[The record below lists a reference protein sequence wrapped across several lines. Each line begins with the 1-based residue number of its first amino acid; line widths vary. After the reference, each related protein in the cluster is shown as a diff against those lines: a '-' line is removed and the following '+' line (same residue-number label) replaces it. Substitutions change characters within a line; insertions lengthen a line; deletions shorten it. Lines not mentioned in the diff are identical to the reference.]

1 MKHGIIKNRG
11 VAMFELKGAMTA
23 IVTPFKNGKVDEE
36 TFRSLIRRQIEG
48 GIDGLVP
55 CGTTGE
61 AATMD
66 LDEYEKVIGIAVE
79 ECKGKIPVLAGAGTN
94 NTKKVIELA
103 KIAKGAGAD
112 AILSVAPYYNKP
124 TQEGLYQHYKTIAE
138 NVDLPLVL
146 YNVPGRTSV
155 NILPKT
161 VIRLSQ
167 IDNIVGIKEASGS
180 LNQVSEIIE
189 GASEGFSV
197 ISGDDFL
204 TLPMMSIGGTGV
216 ISVTSNVVPEL
227 VARQYDAFVE
237 GNLDEARELHHKL
250 FKLHQAMF
258 YETNPIPVKTALA
271 MMGLI
276 EEEFKLPLC
285 KMSDANKERLKT
297 VLKDMNLI

>member
-1 MKHGIIKNRG
+1 
-11 VAMFELKGAMTA
+11 MFELKGAMTA
-23 IVTPFKNGKVDEE
+23 IVTPFKNGKLDEN
-36 TFRSLIRRQIEG
+36 TFRMLIKRQIDG
-48 GIDGLVP
+48 GIDGIVP

-66 LDEYEKVIGIAVE
+66 LDEYERVIGIAVD
-79 ECKGKIPVLAGAGTN
+79 ECNGKIPVLAGAGTN
-94 NTKKVIELA
+94 NTKKVVELA
-103 KIAKGAGAD
+103 KIAKSAGAD

-155 NILPKT
+155 NILPQT
-161 VIRLSQ
+161 VIRLSE

-180 LNQVSEIIE
+180 LNQASEIIE
-189 GASEGFSV
+189 GTSEGFSV

-204 TLPMMSIGGTGV
+204 TVPMMAIGGNGI

-227 VARQYDAFVE
+227 VARQYDAFIE
-237 GNLDEARELHHKL
+237 GNLDEARKLHHKL

-271 MMGLI
+271 LIGLI
-276 EEEFKLPLC
+276 EEEFRLPLC
-285 KMSDANKERLKT
+285 EMSEQNKEKLKS
-297 VLKDMNLI
+297 VLRSMNLI

>member
-1 MKHGIIKNRG
+1 
-11 VAMFELKGAMTA
+11 MFELKGAMTA
-23 IVTPFKNGKVDEE
+23 IVTPFKGGKLDEDA
-36 TFRSLIRRQIEG
+36 FRNLIRRQIDA

-66 LDEYEKVIGIAVE
+66 LEEYEKTIGVAVD
-79 ECKGKIPVLAGAGTN
+79 ECKGKIPILAGAGTN

-103 KIAKGAGAD
+103 KIAISAGAD

-124 TQEGLYQHYKTIAE
+124 TQEGLYQHYKTVAE
-138 NVDLPLVL
+138 AISVPLVL

-155 NILPKT
+155 NILPDT
-161 VIRLSQ
+161 VIRLSE

-189 GASEGFSV
+189 GAKEGFSV

-216 ISVTSNVVPEL
+216 ISVSSNVVPEL

-237 GNLDEARELHHKL
+237 GNLEEAKELHHKL
-250 FKLHQAMF
+250 YKLHKAMF
-258 YETNPIPVKTALA
+258 YETNPIPVKTALYL
-271 MMGLI
+271 MGLI
-276 EEEFKLPLC
+276 EEEFRLPLC
-285 KMSDANKERLKT
+285 KMSNTNKEKLKA
-297 VLKDMNLI
+297 VLKEMNLI

>member
-1 MKHGIIKNRG
+1 
-11 VAMFELKGAMTA
+11 MFELKGAMTA
-23 IVTPFKNGKVDEE
+23 IVTPFKGGRLDEDA
-36 TFRSLIRRQIEG
+36 FRNLIKRQIDA
-48 GIDGLVP
+48 GIDCLVP

-66 LDEYEKVIGIAVE
+66 LEEYEKTIGVAVD

-103 KIAKGAGAD
+103 KIAISAGAD

-138 NVDLPLVL
+138 AISVPLVL

-155 NILPKT
+155 NILPDT
-161 VIRLSQ
+161 VIRLSEV
-167 IDNIVGIKEASGS
+167 DNIVGIKEASGS

-189 GASEGFSV
+189 GAKEGFSV

-216 ISVTSNVVPEL
+216 ISVSANVVPDL

-237 GNLDEARELHHKL
+237 GKLEEAKELHHKL
-250 FKLHQAMF
+250 YKLHKAMF
-258 YETNPIPVKTALA
+258 YETNPIPVKTALYL
-271 MMGLI
+271 MGLI
-276 EEEFKLPLC
+276 EEEFRLPLC
-285 KMSDANKERLKT
+285 KMSDANKEKLKA

>member
-1 MKHGIIKNRG
+1 
-11 VAMFELKGAMTA
+11 MFELKGAMTA
-23 IVTPFKNGKVDEE
+23 IVTPFKGGKVDEE
-36 TFRSLIRRQIEG
+36 AFRRLIRRQIEA

-61 AATMD
+61 AATME

-79 ECKGKIPVLAGAGTN
+79 ECKGKVPVLAGAGTN

-103 KIAKGAGAD
+103 NIAKGAGAD

-124 TQEGLYQHYKTIAE
+124 TQEGLYLHYKTIAE
-138 NVDLPLVL
+138 KCDLPLVL

-161 VIRLSQ
+161 VIRLSE

-189 GASEGFSV
+189 GAKEGFSV

-204 TLPMMSIGGTGV
+204 TLPMIAIGGTGV
-216 ISVTSNVVPEL
+216 ISVTANVVPEL

-237 GNLDEARELHHKL
+237 GNLEEAKNLHHKL
-250 FKLHQAMF
+250 FKLHLAMF

-285 KMSDANKERLKT
+285 KMSDENKERLRE
-297 VLKDMNLI
+297 VLKSMGLI

>member
-1 MKHGIIKNRG
+1 
-11 VAMFELKGAMTA
+11 MFELKGAMTA
-23 IVTPFKNGKVDEE
+23 IVTPFKDGKLDENA
-36 TFRSLIRRQIEG
+36 FRVLIKRQIKV

-66 LDEYEKVIGIAVE
+66 LDEYEKVIGIASE
-79 ECKGKIPVLAGAGTN
+79 ECKGKVPVLAGAGTN

-103 KIAKGAGAD
+103 KIAKSAGAD

-124 TQEGLYQHYKTIAE
+124 TQEGLYQHYKTVAE
-138 NVDLPLVL
+138 SVDLPLVL

-155 NILPKT
+155 NILPQT
-161 VIRLSQ
+161 VIRLSE

-180 LNQVSEIIE
+180 LNQVSEIVE
-189 GASEGFSV
+189 GAREGFSV

-204 TLPMMSIGGTGV
+204 TLPMMAIGGNGV
-216 ISVTSNVVPEL
+216 ISVTSNIVPEL
-227 VARQYDAFVE
+227 VARQYDAFIE
-237 GNLDEARELHHKL
+237 GSLDEARELHHKL

-271 MMGLI
+271 LMGLI
-276 EEEFKLPLC
+276 DEEFRLPLC
-285 KMSDANKERLKT
+285 GMSEQNKEKLK
-297 VLKDMNLI
+297 LILENMSLI

>member
-1 MKHGIIKNRG
+1 
-11 VAMFELKGAMTA
+11 MFELKGAMTA
-23 IVTPFKNGKVDEE
+23 IVTPFKGGKVDEE
-36 TFRSLIRRQIEG
+36 AFRRLIRRQIEA

-61 AATMD
+61 AATME

-79 ECKGKIPVLAGAGTN
+79 ECKGKVPVLAGAGTN

-103 KIAKGAGAD
+103 NIAKGAGAD

-124 TQEGLYQHYKTIAE
+124 TQEGLYLHYKTIAE
-138 NVDLPLVL
+138 KCDLPLVL

-161 VIRLSQ
+161 VIRLSE

-189 GASEGFSV
+189 GAKEGFSV

-204 TLPMMSIGGTGV
+204 TLPMMAIGGTGV
-216 ISVTSNVVPEL
+216 ISVTANVVPEL

-237 GNLDEARELHHKL
+237 GNLDEASSLHHKL
-250 FKLHQAMF
+250 FKLHLAMF

-285 KMSDANKERLKT
+285 KMSDENKERLRE
-297 VLKDMNLI
+297 VLKSMGLI

>member
-1 MKHGIIKNRG
+1 
-11 VAMFELKGAMTA
+11 MFELKGAMTA
-23 IVTPFKNGKVDEE
+23 IVTPFKDGRFDEE
-36 TFRSLIRRQIEG
+36 TFRKLIRRQIES
-48 GIDGLVP
+48 GIDCIVP

-66 LDEYEKVIGIAVE
+66 LDEYERVVGVAVE
-79 ECKGKIPVLAGAGTN
+79 ECKTKVPVLAGAGTN

-103 KIAKGAGAD
+103 KIAISAGAD

-138 NVDLPLVL
+138 NITVPLVL

-155 NILPKT
+155 NILPQT
-161 VIRLSQ
+161 VVRLSE

-189 GASEGFSV
+189 NAKEGFSV

-204 TLPMMSIGGTGV
+204 TLPMMSIGGSGV
-216 ISVTSNVVPEL
+216 ISVSANVAPDL
-227 VARQYDAFVE
+227 VARQYDTFVE
-237 GNLDEARELHHKL
+237 GDLEEAKTLHHKL
-250 FKLHQAMF
+250 FRLHQAMF

-276 EEEFKLPLC
+276 EEEFRLPLC
-285 KMSDANKERLKT
+285 KMSDSNKEKLRA
-297 VLKDMNLI
+297 VLKEMNLL

>member
-1 MKHGIIKNRG
+1 
-11 VAMFELKGAMTA
+11 MFELKGAMTA
-23 IVTPFKNGKVDEE
+23 IVTPFKGGRVDEE
-36 TFRSLIRRQIEG
+36 AFRKLIRRQIEA

-61 AATMD
+61 AATME
-66 LDEYEKVIGIAVE
+66 LDEYEKVIGIAFE
-79 ECKGKIPVLAGAGTN
+79 ECRGKVPVLAGAGTN

-103 KIAKGAGAD
+103 KIAQSAGAD

-138 NVDLPLVL
+138 NIQVPLVL

-161 VIRLSQ
+161 VIRLSE

-189 GASEGFSV
+189 GVKDGFSV

-204 TLPMMSIGGTGV
+204 TLPMMAIGGTGV
-216 ISVTSNVVPEL
+216 ISVTANVVPEL
-227 VARQYDAFVE
+227 VARQYDVFVK
-237 GNLDEARELHHKL
+237 GNLEEAKSLHHKL
-250 FKLHQAMF
+250 FKLHLAMF

-285 KMSDANKERLKT
+285 KMSDENRERLRE
-297 VLKDMNLI
+297 VLKSMGLI

>member
-1 MKHGIIKNRG
+1 
-11 VAMFELKGAMTA
+11 MFELKGAMTA
-23 IVTPFKNGKVDEE
+23 IVTPFKGGKLDEDA
-36 TFRSLIRRQIEG
+36 FRNLIRRQIDA

-66 LDEYEKVIGIAVE
+66 LEEYEKTIGVAVD
-79 ECKGKIPVLAGAGTN
+79 ECKGKIPILAGAGTN

-103 KIAKGAGAD
+103 KIAISAGAD

-124 TQEGLYQHYKTIAE
+124 TQEGLYQHYKTVAE
-138 NVDLPLVL
+138 AISVPLVL

-155 NILPKT
+155 NILPDT
-161 VIRLSQ
+161 VIRLSE

-189 GASEGFSV
+189 GAKEGFSV

-204 TLPMMSIGGTGV
+204 TLPMMSVGGTGV
-216 ISVTSNVVPEL
+216 ISVSSNVVPEL
-227 VARQYDAFVE
+227 VARQYDAFIE
-237 GNLDEARELHHKL
+237 GKLEEAKELHHKL
-250 FKLHQAMF
+250 YKLHKAMF
-258 YETNPIPVKTALA
+258 YETNPIPVKTALYL
-271 MMGLI
+271 MGLI

-285 KMSDANKERLKT
+285 KMSDTNKEKLKT
-297 VLKDMNLI
+297 VLKEMNLI

>member
-1 MKHGIIKNRG
+1 
-11 VAMFELKGAMTA
+11 MFELKGAMTA
-23 IVTPFKNGKVDEE
+23 IVTPFKDGKLDENA
-36 TFRSLIRRQIEG
+36 FRVLIKRQIKA

-66 LDEYEKVIGIAVE
+66 LDEYEKVIGIASE
-79 ECKGKIPVLAGAGTN
+79 ECKGKVPVLAGAGTN

-103 KIAKGAGAD
+103 KIAKSAGAD

-124 TQEGLYQHYKTIAE
+124 TQEGLYQHYKTVAE
-138 NVDLPLVL
+138 SVDLPLVL

-155 NILPKT
+155 NILPQT
-161 VIRLSQ
+161 VIRLSE

-180 LNQVSEIIE
+180 LNQVSEIVE
-189 GASEGFSV
+189 GAREGFSV

-204 TLPMMSIGGTGV
+204 TLPMMAIGGNGV
-216 ISVTSNVVPEL
+216 ISVTSNIVPEL
-227 VARQYDAFVE
+227 VARQYDAFIE
-237 GNLDEARELHHKL
+237 GSLNEARELHHKL

-271 MMGLI
+271 LMGLI
-276 EEEFKLPLC
+276 DEEFRLPLC
-285 KMSDANKERLKT
+285 GMSEQNKEKLK
-297 VLKDMNLI
+297 LILENMSLI

>member
-1 MKHGIIKNRG
+1 
-11 VAMFELKGAMTA
+11 MFELKGAMTA
-23 IVTPFKNGKVDEE
+23 IVTPFKGGKVDEE
-36 TFRSLIRRQIEG
+36 AFRKLIRRQIEA

-61 AATMD
+61 AATME

-79 ECKGKIPVLAGAGTN
+79 ECKGKVPVLAGAGTN

-103 KIAKGAGAD
+103 NIAKGAGAD

-124 TQEGLYQHYKTIAE
+124 TQEGLYLHYKTIAE
-138 NVDLPLVL
+138 KCDLPLVL

-161 VIRLSQ
+161 VIRLSE

-189 GASEGFSV
+189 GAKEGFSV

-204 TLPMMSIGGTGV
+204 TLPMMAIGGTGV
-216 ISVTSNVVPEL
+216 ISVTANVVPEL

-237 GNLDEARELHHKL
+237 GNLDEARSLHHKL
-250 FKLHQAMF
+250 FKLHLAMF

-285 KMSDANKERLKT
+285 KMSDENKERLRE
-297 VLKDMNLI
+297 VLKSMGLI

>member
-1 MKHGIIKNRG
+1 
-11 VAMFELKGAMTA
+11 MFELKGAMTA
-23 IVTPFKNGKVDEE
+23 IVTPFKGGKVDEE
-36 TFRSLIRRQIEG
+36 AFRKLIRRQIEA

-61 AATMD
+61 AATME

-79 ECKGKIPVLAGAGTN
+79 ECKGKVPVLAGAGTN

-103 KIAKGAGAD
+103 NIAKGAGAD

-124 TQEGLYQHYKTIAE
+124 TQEGLYLHYKTIAE
-138 NVDLPLVL
+138 KCDLPLVL

-161 VIRLSQ
+161 VIRLSE

-189 GASEGFSV
+189 GAKEGFSV

-204 TLPMMSIGGTGV
+204 TLPMMAIGGTGV
-216 ISVTSNVVPEL
+216 ISVTANVVPEL

-237 GNLDEARELHHKL
+237 GNLEEAKNLHHKL
-250 FKLHQAMF
+250 FKLHLAMF

-285 KMSDANKERLKT
+285 KMSDENKERLRE
-297 VLKDMNLI
+297 VLKSMGLI

>member
-1 MKHGIIKNRG
+1 
-11 VAMFELKGAMTA
+11 MFELKGAMTA
-23 IVTPFKNGKVDEE
+23 IVTPFKGGKVDEE
-36 TFRSLIRRQIEG
+36 AFRKLIRRQIEA

-61 AATMD
+61 AATME
-66 LDEYEKVIGIAVE
+66 LDEYEKVIGITVE
-79 ECKGKIPVLAGAGTN
+79 ECKRKVPVLAGAGTN

-103 KIAKGAGAD
+103 NIAKGAGAD

-124 TQEGLYQHYKTIAE
+124 TQEGLYLHYKTIASAC
-138 NVDLPLVL
+138 DLPLVL

-161 VIRLSQ
+161 VIRLSE

-189 GASEGFSV
+189 GAKEGFSV

-204 TLPMMSIGGTGV
+204 TLPMMAIGGTGV
-216 ISVTSNVVPEL
+216 ISVTANVVPEL

-237 GNLDEARELHHKL
+237 GNLEEAKSLHYKL
-250 FKLHQAMF
+250 FKLHLAMF

-285 KMSDANKERLKT
+285 RMSDENRERLRE
-297 VLKDMNLI
+297 VLKSMELI

>member
-1 MKHGIIKNRG
+1 
-11 VAMFELKGAMTA
+11 MFELKGAMTA
-23 IVTPFKNGKVDEE
+23 IVTPFKDGKVDEE
-36 TFRSLIRRQIEG
+36 AFRRLIRRQIEA

-61 AATMD
+61 AATME
-66 LDEYEKVIGIAVE
+66 LDEYEKVIGIAVQ
-79 ECKGKIPVLAGAGTN
+79 ECKGKVPVLAGAGTN

-103 KIAKGAGAD
+103 NIAKGAGAD

-124 TQEGLYQHYKTIAE
+124 TQEGLYLHYKTIAE
-138 NVDLPLVL
+138 KCDLPLVL

-161 VIRLSQ
+161 VIRLSE

-189 GASEGFSV
+189 GAKEGFSV

-204 TLPMMSIGGTGV
+204 TLPMMAIGGTGV
-216 ISVTSNVVPEL
+216 ISVTANVVPEL

-237 GNLDEARELHHKL
+237 GNLDEARSLHHKL
-250 FKLHQAMF
+250 FKLHLAMF

-285 KMSDANKERLKT
+285 KMSDENKERLRE
-297 VLKDMNLI
+297 VLKSMELI

>member
-1 MKHGIIKNRG
+1 
-11 VAMFELKGAMTA
+11 MFELKGAMTA
-23 IVTPFKNGKVDEE
+23 IVTPFKGGKLDEDA
-36 TFRSLIRRQIEG
+36 FRNLIRRQIDA

-66 LDEYEKVIGIAVE
+66 LEEYEKTIGVAVD
-79 ECKGKIPVLAGAGTN
+79 ECKGKIPILAGAGTN

-103 KIAKGAGAD
+103 KIAISAGAD

-124 TQEGLYQHYKTIAE
+124 TQEGLYQHYKTVAE
-138 NVDLPLVL
+138 AISVPLVL

-155 NILPKT
+155 NILPDT
-161 VIRLSQ
+161 VIRLSE

-189 GASEGFSV
+189 GAKEGFSV

-204 TLPMMSIGGTGV
+204 TLPMMSVGGTGV
-216 ISVTSNVVPEL
+216 ISVSSNVVPEL

-237 GNLDEARELHHKL
+237 GKLEEAKELHHKL
-250 FKLHQAMF
+250 YKLHKAMF
-258 YETNPIPVKTALA
+258 YETNPIPVKTALYL
-271 MMGLI
+271 MGLI

-285 KMSDANKERLKT
+285 KMSDTNKEKLKT
-297 VLKDMNLI
+297 VLKEMNLI

>member
-1 MKHGIIKNRG
+1 
-11 VAMFELKGAMTA
+11 MFELKGAMTA
-23 IVTPFKNGKVDEE
+23 IVTPFKGGKVDEE
-36 TFRSLIRRQIEG
+36 AFRKLIRRQIEA

-61 AATMD
+61 AATME

-79 ECKGKIPVLAGAGTN
+79 ECKGKVPVLAGAGTN

-103 KIAKGAGAD
+103 NIAKGAGAD

-124 TQEGLYQHYKTIAE
+124 TQEGLYLHYKTIAE
-138 NVDLPLVL
+138 KCDLPLVL

-161 VIRLSQ
+161 VIRLSE

-189 GASEGFSV
+189 GAKEGFSV

-204 TLPMMSIGGTGV
+204 TLPMMAIGGTGV
-216 ISVTSNVVPEL
+216 ISVTANVVPEL

-237 GNLDEARELHHKL
+237 GNLDEARSLHHKL
-250 FKLHQAMF
+250 FKLHLAMF

-285 KMSDANKERLKT
+285 KMSDENKERLRE
-297 VLKDMNLI
+297 VLRSMELI